1 MSAAGLRVAVTRDDR
16 ADGAM
21 ARALEALGFHPVS
34 CAVIREE
41 AAPDDGALAL
51 AAASLESY
59 DWIVVSSARAVRAVS
74 AARGARAWPR
84 SLRGGAAG
92 TSTAQALG
100 ALGLTHVIT
109 GNQGGA
115 EALLAALLRAE
126 EWPGTRVLAPRAA
139 EGRRVVEAGLRAA
152 GAHVDEPIAYRT
164 AAVSAAVIRRR
175 WHRGS
180 PQAAVIASPSAAR
193 SLVGA
198 LGAGVLRELK
208 CVVAIGPTTAAA
220 LRELE
225 VPARVAPAATFEAAA
240 QTLRED
246 LAHPGGSS

>member
-1 MSAAGLRVAVTRDDR
+1 VSAAGLRVAVTRDDR
-16 ADGAM
+16 EDGAM
-21 ARALEALGFHPVS
+21 ARALEALGFLPVS

-51 AAASLESY
+51 AAANLESY
-59 DWIVVSSARAVRAVS
+59 AWIVVSSSRAVRAVS

-92 TSTAQALG
+92 ASTSRALRE
-100 ALGLTHVIT
+100 LGLTNVIT
-109 GNQGGA
+109 GNRGGA
-115 EALLAALLRAE
+115 DALLGALLRAE
-126 EWPGTRVLAPRAA
+126 HWPGTRVLAPRAA
-139 EGRRVVEAGLRAA
+139 DGRRVVETGLRDA
-152 GAHVDEPIAYRT
+152 GAHVDEPVAYRT
-164 AAVSAAVIRRR
+164 ALVSAAVIRRR
-175 WHRGS
+175 WRNGS

-198 LGAGVLRELK
+198 LGAAVLRELK

-220 LRELE
+220 LRELD
-225 VPARVAPAATFEAAA
+225 VPARVAPSATFEAAA

-246 LAHPGGSS
+246 LAHPGGPS